1 MSILVDLTLLFLLIC
16 LGFSAYYIYREKHIN
31 KTKMSFKESLD
42 LTGIPV
48 VTFYQ
53 GNNKF
58 NFILD
63 SGASSSCI
71 NKKFLENI
79 IYESTNQRASLYG
92 MEGNSIYA
100 DFIDINLYYKNQNFV
115 TKMLVTDLEAAF
127 TSVKKDTGVTITGIL
142 GSDFLSKYK
151 YVMDFIDNIAYIK

>member
-42 LTGIPV
+42 LAGIPV

-58 NFILD
+58 NFLLD
-63 SGASSSCI
+63 SGASNSCI
-71 NKKFLENI
+71 NQKELKHLIHDNTEK
-79 IYESTNQRASLYG
+79 QASLFG
-92 MEGNSIYA
+92 MEGNSVNTGIVTTK
-100 DFIDINLYYKNQNFV
+100 LYYKNIEF
-115 TKMLVTDLEAAF
+115 TTEMLVTDLENAF
-127 TSVKKDTGVTITGIL
+127 ISVKRDFGVNITGIL

-151 YVMDFIDNIAYIK
+151 YVMDFKDNIAYIK